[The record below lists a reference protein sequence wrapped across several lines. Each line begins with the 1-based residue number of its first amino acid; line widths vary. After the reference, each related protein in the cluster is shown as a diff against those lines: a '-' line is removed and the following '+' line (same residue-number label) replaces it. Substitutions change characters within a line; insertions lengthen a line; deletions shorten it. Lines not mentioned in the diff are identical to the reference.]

1 MRGRLL
7 AVLLLA
13 GALSGCTF
21 IGRGV
26 ACTQADMDSAV
37 GVRWQPAD
45 FGGTDAAVVR
55 VCVGERCA
63 QRASGR
69 SEDPFA
75 SLSVR
80 LPDDVGD
87 TTVPV
92 RLTITSAEDGRVVV
106 TDRVLARL
114 TEQHPNGPSC
124 PPTVWTAAYRA
135 HPEQG
140 LVSAVGTS
148 PR

>member
-7 AVLLLA
+7 AVLFLA
-13 GALSGCTF
+13 GALSGCTL
-21 IGRGV
+21 IGRGA

-55 VCVGERCA
+55 VCV
-63 QRASGR
+63 
-69 SEDPFA
+69 
-75 SLSVR
+75 
-80 LPDDVGD
+80 
-87 TTVPV
+87 
-92 RLTITSAEDGRVVV
+92 AEDGRVVV

>member
-7 AVLLLA
+7 AVLFLA
-13 GALSGCTF
+13 AALSGCSLP
-21 IGRGV
+21 GRGT
-26 ACTQADMDSAV
+26 ACTEMGMDSGV
-37 GVRWQPAD
+37 GVLWTPAD
-45 FGGTDAAVVR
+45 FGGADAAVVR
-55 VCVGERCA
+55 VCAGERCA
-63 QRASGR
+63 QRASGGPD
-69 SEDPFA
+69 DPFA

-92 RLTITSAEDGRVVV
+92 RLTVTSAKDGRVVLS
-106 TDRVLARL
+106 DRVSARL

-124 PPTVWTAAYRA
+124 PPTAWTASYRA
-135 HPEQG
+135 HPERG
-140 LVSAVGTS
+140 LVPAAGTS